1 MSNKQICFLSGAIC
15 FVVFLFML
23 VPFTFAHGGKT
34 DSNGGHYDHD
44 TGEYHYH
51 HGYPAHEHEN
61 GICPYDYDDKTNSN
75 DYISSSSYGSS
86 SNYVSSYK
94 QEKTDKL
101 LSFLIPALI
110 ACILYIFFAAILD
123 FWFRDFFS
131 SSSHLK
137 LDDCDEEIRKH
148 YQGTPLSNQGILCRS
163 RLLGGLIGFF
173 PFIFLVAFGDEHLVI
188 VLILSIVLSVI
199 FTFWTIFEES
209 DVRLYSNDSY
219 LSKTNLSK
227 SNFLKTIAPVRF
239 SHWIT
244 AIYAWI
250 ITIMLFIVYFHLSKY
265 R

>member
-1 MSNKQICFLSGAIC
+1 MSNKQICFLSSAIC

-94 QEKTDKL
+94 QEKTDKWF
-101 LSFLIPALI
+101 SFLIPALI
-110 ACILYIFFAAILD
+110 ACILYIIIATILA

-131 SSSHLK
+131 TSSHSK
-137 LDDCDEEIRKH
+137 LDDCNEDIRKH
-148 YQGTPLSNQGILCRS
+148 YQGTPLSNYGITFSKFL
-163 RLLGGLIGFF
+163 LLGLLVFI
-173 PFIFLVAFGDEHLVI
+173 IFLLIVVFVKEKRAIIFLFSIAIFIASALLVFVEEADLRDI
-188 VLILSIVLSVI
+188 FKYNKLS
-199 FTFWTIFEES
+199 
-209 DVRLYSNDSY
+209 DSQ
-219 LSKTNLSK
+219 LSK
-227 SNFLKTIAPVRF
+227 SAFLKAIRPVRF
-239 SHWIT
+239 SYWIT
-244 AIYAWI
+244 AIYALI
-250 ITIMLFIVYFHLSKY
+250 LNIMLFTIFSIS
-265 R
+265 